1 MAIRQDK
8 HGINTKSLKE
18 KIDTKT
24 AKSSEF

>member
-18 KIDTKT
+18 KIDKKS
-24 AKSSEF
+24 AK